1 MINTHAAHL
10 HSLNAVERRMIR
22 PTNKPSLAP
31 SSTVTAK
38 SPSDPVKTV
47 TQVTESGFGLSA
59 QPELSQS
66 AAGVMEISTLTRL
79 LLEDIQAALETGKCR
94 SAEAVA
100 TRIALEV
107 ERICTKSDRIQA
119 SGVARSWQLSLA
131 RHRLQKCLEYYQLG
145 SKRGRSELHSNLSV
159 MVYRHIAS
167 VRSRLGFQ
175 ARYNQIEDFL
185 QGFYVETLKAF
196 RRENQLPEDYSPRTR
211 LELAEYMAFSE
222 HYAKRRISLPGGNV
236 QRLIVLRAQGFARHQ
251 PPEMSLDIELAV
263 ESAKGEEAEIQSRSP
278 AMQQIREKMVAA
290 AIDPAESVLRD
301 RVISELVR
309 YLEQQ
314 DQSDCIDYLVLRLQ
328 DLSASEIDEVLGL
341 SSRQRDYLQ
350 QRFKYHLEKFSRHHQ
365 WQLVHQ
371 WLGADLDQNLG
382 MPPAQWQAFV
392 AQLSPE
398 QQQLLQ
404 CKQARLSDPEIA
416 STLKCTPKQAQKRW
430 YQILELAWSL
440 RNQKA

>member
-1 MINTHAAHL
+1 MINTQTVN
-10 HSLNAVERRMIR
+10 SLSSNAVERRMIR
-22 PTNKPSLAP
+22 HGSKPVSSPP
-31 SSTVTAK
+31 STTTAK
-38 SPSDPVKTV
+38 SVTDPARK
-47 TQVTESGFGLSA
+47 VTEA
-59 QPELSQS
+59 TETRLSQVQAEPS
-66 AAGVMEISTLTRL
+66 QAAEGVMDVSALVHL
-79 LLEDIQAALETGKCR
+79 LLEDIQSTLETGNCR

-107 ERICTKSDRIQA
+107 ERICSKSDRIQV
-119 SGVARSWQLSLA
+119 SGAVRSWQLSLA

-145 SKRGRSELHSNLSV
+145 SKRGRVELHSSLSV

-185 QGFYVETLKAF
+185 QSFYAETLKAF
-196 RRENQLPEDYSPRTR
+196 RRENQLPQDYTPHTR
-211 LELAEYMAFSE
+211 LELSEYMAFTE
-222 HYAKRRISLPGGNV
+222 HYAKRRISLPGGTT
-236 QRLIVLRAQGFARHQ
+236 QRLIVLRAQSFARHQ
-251 PPEMSLDIELAV
+251 PPEMSVDIELAV
-263 ESAKGEEAEIQSRSP
+263 ESARGEEAEIQSRSP
-278 AMQQIREKMVAA
+278 AMQQIREKMVAS
-290 AIDPAESVLRD
+290 AIDPSESVLRD
-301 RVISELVR
+301 RVVSELVQ

-314 DQSDCIDYLVLRLQ
+314 QQQDCIDYLVLRLQ

-392 AQLSPE
+392 ERLSPE
-398 QQQLLQ
+398 QQKLLQ
-404 CKQARLSDPEIA
+404 CKQAKLSDTELA
-416 STLKCTPKQAQKRW
+416 SALKCTPKQAQKRW
-430 YQILELAWSL
+430 YQILELAWDT
-440 RNQKA
+440 RNTKA